1 MNDSKILKKDLFGEI
16 RREQYAGETV
26 IVRDTRPA
34 APGLRWIARR
44 LMHREAQILARLS
57 GIDGI
62 AEVIRLDR
70 RQLLRSHI
78 EGKALHRVRPD
89 DAGFFRL
96 ANQLRRKMQRAGVA
110 HNDLAKEPN
119 ILVRPNGRPA
129 FIDFQMAWHSSSRGK
144 LFRIAAREDLR
155 HLLKHKR
162 YYCQDA
168 LTQREIGILEN
179 PSLAARTW
187 RSTVKPVYLFITRRL
202 LGWSDREGAGD
213 RGEAA

>member
-16 RREQYAGETV
+16 RREQYGGETV
-26 IVRDTRPA
+26 VVRDTRPA
-34 APGLRWIARR
+34 APGLRWVARR
-44 LMHREAQILARLS
+44 LMQREAQILARLS
-57 GIDGI
+57 GIDGF

-70 RQLLRSHI
+70 GQLLRSHI

-89 DAGFFRL
+89 GAGFFRL

-119 ILVRPNGRPA
+119 ILVRPNGTPA

-162 YYCQDA
+162 YYCPDS
-168 LTQREIGILEN
+168 LTQREIGVLEN
-179 PSLAARTW
+179 PSLAARIW